1 MKKIKYILSILSITA
16 LFACSDRDD
25 IQNDINDLNGRLDKI
40 EAMLP
45 QMNENIALYQDA
57 LNGKYMIVDYVK
69 EADGDYILKLSN
81 GEEFNAEIYSGAV
94 SDEKLPLLEIR
105 NGVWYY
111 KYSDDTDFQPLRGED
126 GEPVSATIDGRTPQ
140 FKVNEFGYWI
150 YSFDNETWLGGAS
163 IGPADPGKTF
173 GSLFSSVGLS
183 EDGSALVFGLLD
195 GTTVEVPIFNGLTF
209 TLQGY
214 DGTSPFTFSPG
225 ETKTWTIE
233 QGDKVD
239 KIVIETMNWTIKV
252 DKTQMTVTAP
262 TVNPIGQEYE
272 DKLVLKIYSKEG
284 YCKAVTIPVKLSVTK

>member
-16 LFACSDRDD
+16 LFSCSDRDD
-25 IQNDINDLNGRLDKI
+25 IQNDIDDLNGRLDKI

-45 QMNENIALYQDA
+45 QMNENIALCQDA
-57 LNGKYMIVDYVK
+57 LNGKYMIVGCVK

-94 SDEKLPLLEIR
+94 ANEDLPLLEIR
-105 NGVWYY
+105 DGVWYY

-126 GEPVSATIDGRTPQ
+126 GEPVSATIDGKTPQ

-173 GSLFSSVGLS
+173 GSLFSSVELS

-195 GTTVEVPIFNGLTF
+195 GSSVEIPIFNGLT
-209 TLQGY
+209 LEVNE
-214 DGTSPFTFSPG
+214 TSPISFNPG
-225 ETKTWTIE
+225 DTKELSIS
-233 QGDKVD
+233 QGNKVD
-239 KIVIETMNWTIKV
+239 KIVIETVNWKIKV
-252 DKTQMTVTAP
+252 EEDKMMVTAP
-262 TVNPIGQEYE
+262 SVNPIGRAYTDQ
-272 DKLVLKIYSKEG
+272 LVLKIFSKEG
-284 YCKAVTIPVKLSVTK
+284 YCRAVTIPVTLNAN